1 MPEENASVV
10 QNLERLRRVL
20 LLTEANNE
28 RMNQEAKARIDK
40 MRGVILALEANHE
53 SGSAAALTGG

>member
-28 RMNQEAKARIDK
+28 RMNQEAEARIDK
-40 MRGVILALEANHE
+40 MRGVISALEANRE
-53 SGSAAALTGG
+53 NGSAPL